1 MAVLSD
7 ALLLA
12 CNWREAGARLRGAG
26 RIGRQESQRK
36 RADGPGKRSL
46 GAMVADARR
55 SAGDRDGVDMSKL
68 ASGYLGRTVMAA
80 ATAAFLLGGCASSGS
95 QTVNGTQDEGI
106 FGPDNDP
113 LEFVN
118 RFTFAFNDMVD
129 TLVLQPAAATYRFIV
144 PDVVQDSIRNALRNL
159 NGPVILAN
167 DLLQGEFERAGDT
180 FMRFLINST
189 IGLAG
194 IFDVASEWGYEYH
207 DEDFGQTLAS
217 WGVGEGFYLVL
228 PLLGPS
234 NLRDTAG
241 MVVDSYMD
249 PWPYLI
255 DYLDL
260 VDDSTNDW
268 ISIGRRGLEGL
279 DTRARNI
286 EVIENIK
293 KDAVDYYARIRTLY
307 RQNRE
312 DAIRNGELEEI
323 PIPGL
328 SEEDWNNPPSTG
340 DASQQSNVTTQ
351 SE

>member
-1 MAVLSD
+1 MK
-7 ALLLA
+7 LLH
-12 CNWREAGARLRGAG
+12 
-26 RIGRQESQRK
+26 IDS
-36 RADGPGKRSL
+36 
-46 GAMVADARR
+46 
-55 SAGDRDGVDMSKL
+55 SA
-68 ASGYLGRTVMAA
+68 
-80 ATAAFLLGGCASSGS
+80 LGGASVSR
-95 QTVNGTQDEGI
+95 QLTAQVVAQWKATH
-106 FGPDNDP
+106 PDAQ
-113 LEFVN
+113 V
-118 RFTFAFNDMVD
+118 
-129 TLVLQPAAATYRFIV
+129 
-144 PDVVQDSIRNALRNL
+144 
-159 NGPVILAN
+159 
-167 DLLQGEFERAGDT
+167 
-180 FMRFLINST
+180 
-189 IGLAG
+189 
-194 IFDVASEWGYEYH
+194 
-207 DEDFGQTLAS
+207 
-217 WGVGEGFYLVL
+217 
-228 PLLGPS
+228 
-234 NLRDTAG
+234 
-241 MVVDSYMD
+241 
-249 PWPYLI
+249 